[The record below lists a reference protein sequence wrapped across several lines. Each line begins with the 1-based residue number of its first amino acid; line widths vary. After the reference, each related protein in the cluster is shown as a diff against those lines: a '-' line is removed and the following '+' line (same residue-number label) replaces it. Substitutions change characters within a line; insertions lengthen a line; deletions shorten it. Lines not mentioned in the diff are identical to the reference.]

1 MVQVVWFKRDLRTV
15 DHRPLAEA
23 AAAGPVLPLYV
34 AEPDHW
40 AQPDTSRRQ
49 WTAVE
54 GALAELRL
62 RLAALGAPLLVRT
75 GRVTDVLDRIHRAVG
90 ITRLLAHEE
99 TGHAWTFARDREVH
113 AFCRANGIPFR
124 EIPQFGVARGL
135 RDRDR
140 WGALHRAVMDAP
152 LVPEP
157 ERLVPV
163 PEAVPGAI
171 PSAEDLGLAPDGCER
186 PQPGTR
192 ADARERLRS
201 FFAGRGATYRRDMSS
216 PLTGETACSR
226 LSVALS
232 VGSVSMRE
240 VMRRALA
247 ERESLAAMPREAR
260 PIPVT
265 AVDSLVARLHWHC
278 HFIQKLESE
287 PEIEFRSLHPV
298 HERARRA
305 TQPDDPLLD
314 AWATGR
320 TGFPFLDAC
329 MRSLIATG
337 WLNFRMRAMT
347 VAFATHH
354 LGLDW
359 HAVGTRLA
367 RLFTDYEPG
376 IHWPQIQMQAT
387 QTGINTPRI
396 YNVIKQGLDQDPDGV
411 FTRRELPELASVPAA
426 FLQTPWTMDAEMQAA
441 AGVRIGTDYP
451 FPVVDHAEAVRAARE
466 RLSRLRAE
474 PGYRAAAERVFLRHG
489 SRKRRLDEDAPE
501 KARALRAA
509 KEEKHDRQLSLDLP
523 AVAPDA
529 AAGEPHR
536 RKTALPRG
544 GRRGGGA

>member
-15 DHRPLAEA
+15 DHAPLAEA

-34 AEPDHW
+34 AEPDLR
-40 AQPDTSRRQ
+40 ALPDASRRQ
-49 WTAVE
+49 WTAIE
-54 GALAELRL
+54 GALIELRE
-62 RLAALGAPLLVRT
+62 RLALLGAPLVVRT
-75 GRVTDVLDRIHRAVG
+75 GRVTDVLERIHHAVG

-99 TGHAWTFARDREVH
+99 TGNAWTFARDRAVH
-113 AFCRANGIPFR
+113 AFCRERGIPVV
-124 EIPQFGVARGL
+124 EIPSFGVARGL

-140 WGALHRAVMDAP
+140 WGTIHRRFMDAP

-163 PEAVPGAI
+163 PGAVPGPV
-171 PSAEDLGLAPDGCER
+171 PSAEDLGLPPDGCDG

-192 ADARERLRS
+192 ADALERLRS
-201 FFAGRGATYRRDMSS
+201 FFAGRGARYRREMSS
-216 PLTGETACSR
+216 PLTGEHACSR

-232 VGSVSMRE
+232 TGSVSIRE
-240 VMRRALA
+240 VMHRALA
-247 ERESLAAMPREAR
+247 ERALLAAMPPEAR

-298 HERARRA
+298 HERARGA
-305 TQPDDPLLD
+305 TAPDDPLLE

-359 HAVGTRLA
+359 HAVGLRLA

-411 FTRRELPELASVPAA
+411 FTRRELPELASVPPA
-426 FLQTPWTMDAEMQAA
+426 FLQEPWKMDAATQAA

-451 FPVVDHAEAVRAARE
+451 SPAVDHADAVRTARE
-466 RLSRLRAE
+466 RLARLRAE

-489 SRKRRLDEDAPE
+489 SRKRRLDEDDPG

-509 KEEKHDRQLSLDLP
+509 KAEKRDLQLSLDLP
-523 AVAPDA
+523 GVEA
-529 AAGEPHR
+529 
-536 RKTALPRG
+536 
-544 GRRGGGA
+544 